1 MSELLKYQGRLAQN
15 KLETQDKRLRIQG
28 LVRSLRDL
36 VDPTLPEEALN
47 GPVIS
52 AQAFDLAKL
61 LIDLLELQEQAR
73 IIKTALG
80 Q

>member
-1 MSELLKYQGRLAQN
+1 MG
-15 KLETQDKRLRIQG
+15 
-28 LVRSLRDL
+28 SLRDL
-36 VDPTLPEEALN
+36 LDPTLPEEELN